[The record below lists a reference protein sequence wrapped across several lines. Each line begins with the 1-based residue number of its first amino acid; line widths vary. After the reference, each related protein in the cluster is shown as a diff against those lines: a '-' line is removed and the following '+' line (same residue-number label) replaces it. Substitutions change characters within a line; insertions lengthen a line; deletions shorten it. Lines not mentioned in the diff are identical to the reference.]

1 MQIKKRYVVV
11 AVLLLLGLTTFTF
24 ASPRQVEKQKSSKG
38 ISERVTNDKKENRSY
53 AEALDAVEK
62 AEENPTLE
70 TVETAR
76 NEIQNADDATVE
88 QINQLEQRVE
98 VVEETI
104 DVAALVKEVETLA
117 EVKETR
123 ETAKAKFPNA
133 ETEVNK
139 LEEGDVKDNLVSRL
153 EKVSRLLNDTE
164 APVVTGIEEMPTNK
178 NEIVYVKDEFLQSVT
193 IDGVE
198 YTEFTA
204 EEDVLKFEKKVTKEG
219 THTVVA
225 IDKLG
230 NETTKTFT
238 IDKTAAKKNAVNA
251 NVNGY
256 KNEVKEQYAT
266 NGNTVTAYISI
277 NEELKHNPTFTF
289 YTNGKEVKVVGKEE
303 VIASVRE
310 SGDYPYVYT
319 AKLVIN
325 EELVA
330 EDGVITFKVTD
341 IYDKAGNQTADITKM
356 SVGNKTLTLDRT
368 APERVY
374 STVRV
379 NKTE

>member
-1 MQIKKRYVVV
+1 MQMKKRYVVV

-38 ISERVTNDKKENRSY
+38 ISERVANDKKENRSY

-123 ETAKAKFPNA
+123 ENAKTKYPNA

-256 KNEVKEQYAT
+256 KNDEKD
-266 NGNTVTAYISI
+266 S
-277 NEELKHNPTFTF
+277 EL
-289 YTNGKEVKVVGKEE
+289 
-303 VIASVRE
+303 
-310 SGDYPYVYT
+310 
-319 AKLVIN
+319 
-325 EELVA
+325 
-330 EDGVITFKVTD
+330 
-341 IYDKAGNQTADITKM
+341 
-356 SVGNKTLTLDRT
+356 
-368 APERVY
+368 
-374 STVRV
+374 
-379 NKTE
+379 